1 MIINTLERVGNCRK
15 LSETDLSTLSEKV
28 GTLRGPTT
36 RQGPTTRLLLAK
48 KGTIEMAALGKAFET
63 LLAQAARAERKV
75 AKWTAELKRLESD
88 LLRAIEERHSGR

>member
-1 MIINTLERVGNCRK
+1 
-15 LSETDLSTLSEKV
+15 
-28 GTLRGPTT
+28 
-36 RQGPTTRLLLAK
+36 
-48 KGTIEMAALGKAFET
+48 MAALGKAFET